1 MTEVSNDI
9 EKGVESMT
17 TTEKAEDVVNP
28 WEVASSSEKGVDY
41 DKLISK
47 SRPFRSPVIS
57 AGDVVFFFRCC
68 DFRHY
73 KRGLC
78 TFISQCL
85 V

>member
-9 EKGVESMT
+9 EKGVESMS

-47 SRPFRSPVIS
+47 SPPFTDSVSDCQNR
-57 AGDVVFFFRCC
+57 AGEEVFFFS
-68 DFRHY
+68 FS
-73 KRGLC
+73 L
-78 TFISQCL
+78 L
-85 V
+85 

>member
-17 TTEKAEDVVNP
+17 TTKKAEDVVNP

-47 SRPFRSPVIS
+47 SRPFRLL
-57 AGDVVFFFRCC
+57 R
-68 DFRHY
+68 Y
-73 KRGLC
+73 KC
-78 TFISQCL
+78 TLSSLIVSKITATEKKDYITGTN
-85 V
+85 

>member
-41 DKLISK
+41 DKLISIPK
-47 SRPFRSPVIS
+47 FEDYTNSTFHRVASTI
-57 AGDVVFFFRCC
+57 
-68 DFRHY
+68 
-73 KRGLC
+73 C
-78 TFISQCL
+78 TRITVL
-85 V
+85 VDKNIVLASYH

>member
-47 SRPFRSPVIS
+47 SSPTDS
-57 AGDVVFFFRCC
+57 ESCP
-68 DFRHY
+68 
-73 KRGLC
+73 
-78 TFISQCL
+78 
-85 V
+85 